1 MNGIAVYFSDYF
13 GVNIDDIDEY
23 GAINISL
30 INDLPLFIDPFLLF
44 NSEKEEY
51 QEIHKEMIKY
61 LQFLQVQSQLT
72 NTLSA
77 GMRQAWFKFPE
88 VKQTWLG
95 FSQSG
100 NAGRG
105 MGKTFANGVFKG
117 LTSIF
122 KDFSNLEITKS
133 PHMEKLCLISP
144 NVGRDKISDFTTNFA
159 KKYLLEYTEKF
170 AKKYIGE
177 NNCRMVTVN
186 RVAFNWN
193 TYMWQSGTY
202 YLPYYN
208 EDYVLL
214 TPKDML
220 TRDDTFINRND
231 MLRKIEEI
239 GFAIPDEAL
248 RFQLNQY
255 FGEILKENKRPRQ
268 AELDQYAELFV
279 RQHPELID
287 YYLKFKEDSQ
297 EEATSMSKENV
308 RDVQF
313 IFNTQITELIKL
325 LNKTAFYQIFPDVHN
340 EAKKRILFL
349 KHVIEEQ
356 DGYRLFYQH
365 DGTPIKRESDLQ
377 VIYRLVWFGTQ
388 LDVNREVNNGRGPVD
403 YKISFG
409 KKNATLVEFKL
420 ASNSKLKQNLEKQV
434 EVYKAAAETDRAIK
448 VIMFFT
454 DMEYNKVC
462 RILNELDLA
471 DNEDIVLIDARNNKE
486 SASNVKI

>member
-105 MGKTFANGVFKG
+105 MGKTFANGMFKG

-177 NNCRMVTVN
+177 NNCRIVTVN

-220 TRDDTFINRND
+220 TRDGQYELYRQESSIGKKSNNFLDLEVLDNYTGHRRPVGSLSGGESFKASLSLALGLSDTVSSNLGGIQMD
-231 MLRKIEEI
+231 
-239 GFAIPDEAL
+239 A
-248 RFQLNQY
+248 
-255 FGEILKENKRPRQ
+255 
-268 AELDQYAELFV
+268 LFV
-279 RQHPELID
+279 DEGFGTLDHKSMDSAMDALVNLSGNNKLVGIISHREELVESIPQQI
-287 YYLKFKEDSQ
+287 KVKK
-297 EEATSMSKENV
+297 SKEGS
-308 RDVQF
+308 
-313 IFNTQITELIKL
+313 QIT
-325 LNKTAFYQIFPDVHN
+325 V
-340 EAKKRILFL
+340 EAGF
-349 KHVIEEQ
+349 
-356 DGYRLFYQH
+356 
-365 DGTPIKRESDLQ
+365 
-377 VIYRLVWFGTQ
+377 
-388 LDVNREVNNGRGPVD
+388 
-403 YKISFG
+403 
-409 KKNATLVEFKL
+409 
-420 ASNSKLKQNLEKQV
+420 
-434 EVYKAAAETDRAIK
+434 
-448 VIMFFT
+448 
-454 DMEYNKVC
+454 
-462 RILNELDLA
+462 
-471 DNEDIVLIDARNNKE
+471 
-486 SASNVKI
+486 